1 MAGWLASVVGVVI
14 IGVVVELLTHG
25 RRMANFVRSIYGF
38 IVLYVI
44 VSPLPN
50 LLKAE
55 WWQTEVE
62 QMIDVGVVADLQ
74 QSSKQLRVQQILQT
88 QGYQHAMITIVD
100 DVVYVNLGEVVD
112 VERLAELQKILGEGV
127 VII

>member
-88 QGYQHAMITIVD
+88 QGYQHAMITMVD

-112 VERLAELQKILGEGV
+112 VERLAELQKVLGEGV

>member
-74 QSSKQLRVQQILQT
+74 QSSKQLRIQQILQT
-88 QGYQHAMITIVD
+88 QGYQHAMITMVD

-112 VERLAELQKILGEGV
+112 GERLAELQKVLGEGV

>member
-55 WWQTEVE
+55 WWQAEVE

-88 QGYQHAMITIVD
+88 QGYQHAMITMVD

>member
-74 QSSKQLRVQQILQT
+74 QSSKQFRVQQILQT
-88 QGYQHAMITIVD
+88 QGYQHAMITMVD

-112 VERLAELQKILGEGV
+112 VERLAELQKVLGEGV

>member
-74 QSSKQLRVQQILQT
+74 QSSKKFRVQQILQT
-88 QGYQHAMITIVD
+88 QGYQHAMITMVD

-112 VERLAELQKILGEGV
+112 GDRLAELQKVLGEGV

>member
-50 LLKAE
+50 LLKAK

-88 QGYQHAMITIVD
+88 QGYQHAMITMVD

>member
-88 QGYQHAMITIVD
+88 QGYQHAMITMVD

>member
-14 IGVVVELLTHG
+14 IGVVVELLTYG

-74 QSSKQLRVQQILQT
+74 QSSKQLRIQQILQT
-88 QGYQHAMITIVD
+88 QGYQHAMITMVD

-112 VERLAELQKILGEGV
+112 VERLAELQKVLGEGV

>member
-74 QSSKQLRVQQILQT
+74 QSSKQLRIQQILQT
-88 QGYQHAMITIVD
+88 QGYQHAMITMVD

-112 VERLAELQKILGEGV
+112 VERLAELQKVLGEGV

>member
-62 QMIDVGVVADLQ
+62 EMIDVGVVADLQ

-88 QGYQHAMITIVD
+88 QGYQHAMITMVD